1 MMNQIWIET
10 RIKNQ
15 KNNKDRES
23 LLILQFNLRKFN
35 TYLDNIITS
44 GRTTYEEYPTL
55 SPLFEQ
61 AMFSLTALNEETR
74 NNLDLFYEKYLKIK
88 EKLILKVYIPH
99 DGILSSVYFLPE
111 DFLVDL
117 KNIRGSVISLLQKL
131 RTH

>member
-35 TYLDNIITS
+35 TYLDKIITS
-44 GRTTYEEYPTL
+44 ERTTYEEYQTL

-61 AMFSLTALNEETR
+61 AMFSLTALNEERR
-74 NNLDLFYEKYLKIK
+74 NKK
-88 EKLILKVYIPH
+88 
-99 DGILSSVYFLPE
+99 
-111 DFLVDL
+111 
-117 KNIRGSVISLLQKL
+117 
-131 RTH
+131 